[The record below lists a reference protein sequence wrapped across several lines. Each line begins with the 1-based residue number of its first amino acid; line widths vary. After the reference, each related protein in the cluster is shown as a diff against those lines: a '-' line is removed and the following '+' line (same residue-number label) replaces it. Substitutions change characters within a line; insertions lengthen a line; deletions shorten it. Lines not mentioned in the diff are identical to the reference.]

1 MYATHP
7 AYTPLCCANAYVINM
22 NNIPPA
28 TPRQML
34 PGSRHSYLYNQ
45 HSRTWRVRVEAEPV
59 PWAVYT
65 KQGKPSTG
73 FTNMRVYQT
82 QIQAALKEI
91 WAGYPPFSG
100 HLQLEFTFARTVPAS
115 ARKKEPGR
123 TAWKQE
129 HIMKRPDVTNYQKA
143 AEDAMK
149 GIVFYDD
156 SQVVSVTSKKK
167 YTEGGGYT
175 WISITALLKTQE
187 ES

>member
-1 MYATHP
+1 
-7 AYTPLCCANAYVINM
+7 M

-28 TPRQML
+28 TPRHML

-45 HSRTWRVRVEAEPV
+45 HSRTWRVVVEAEPV

-91 WAGYPPFSG
+91 WAGYSPFAG

-129 HIMKRPDVTNYQKA
+129 HIKKRPDVTNYQKA

-167 YTEGGGYT
+167 YTESGGYT

>member
-1 MYATHP
+1 
-7 AYTPLCCANAYVINM
+7 M
-22 NNIPPA
+22 NDFNLPPA
-28 TPRQML
+28 TLRTML
-34 PGSRHSYLYNQ
+34 PGSKHSYLYSKHYRN
-45 HSRTWRVRVEAEPV
+45 WRLTVEGDPV

-73 FTNMRVYQT
+73 FLNMQAYQEEI
-82 QIQAALKEI
+82 QIAVKEL

-100 HLQLEFTFARTVPAS
+100 HLKIEFTFARQVPLS
-115 ARKKEPGR
+115 ALKKEPGR
-123 TAWKQE
+123 TKWKKE

-156 SQVVSVTSKKK
+156 SQVVSITSKKK
-167 YTEGGGYT
+167 YTESGGYT
-175 WISITALLKTQE
+175 WISITALLTTQE